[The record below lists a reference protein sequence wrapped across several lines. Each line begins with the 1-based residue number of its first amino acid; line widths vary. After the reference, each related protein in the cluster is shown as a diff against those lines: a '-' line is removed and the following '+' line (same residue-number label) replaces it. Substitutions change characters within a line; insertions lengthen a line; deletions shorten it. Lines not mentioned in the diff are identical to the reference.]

1 MKERAITHL
10 NIIGFKAAVAAVK
23 DKSLRDR
30 PFVIAG
36 ATGGRSLALDC
47 SPEAVR
53 QGVTPGTA
61 LALAERKISD
71 LIILPPDPAS
81 YELMNKE
88 IEKVAE
94 RYAPLW
100 ENDRQGN
107 LYLDLTGTSSL
118 FGRSVDC
125 TSRILRDILEQA
137 EIRPAAAVASN
148 KLVSKVATRSIRPM
162 GFMQVLNGT
171 EADFLSHQDIHI
183 LPGMGAKLMK
193 TAAVVGIREIGEIA
207 CLSEGSAVSLF
218 GKHGVM
224 LRNMALGID
233 NSPVLDVNGKQ
244 RILQQADFN
253 EDVIDSSA
261 VQGAIL
267 GLAEHGGLEM
277 RRNKLGA
284 TVINLTVNYA
294 DGMSAEGTEKGKLTS
309 GRCGSFVLDRD
320 IGNAAYRIFKKI
332 AVRRIRIRS
341 LGLSLES
348 LVPLGYEVDLF
359 EPENEEKERHLQ
371 EAVDVIQNKFGAGK
385 ITRGIVLAAMNNN
398 GKKKSAGLLNAN

>member
-1 MKERAITHL
+1 MTKERAITHL
-10 NIIGFKAAVAAVK
+10 NIIGFKATVAAVK
-23 DKSLRDR
+23 DKSLKDR

-36 ATGGRSLALDC
+36 ATGDRSLALDC

-88 IEKVAE
+88 LEKVAK

-137 EIRPAAAVASN
+137 DIRPAAAVAAN

-162 GFMQVLNGT
+162 GFMQVFNGT

-193 TAAVVGIREIGEIA
+193 TVAVVGIREIGEIA
-207 CLSEGSAVSLF
+207 CLSEGSAISLF

-233 NSPVLDVNGKQ
+233 NSPVLDRNGKQ
-244 RILQQADFN
+244 RIIQQADFC

-267 GLAEHGGLEM
+267 SLAEHGGLEM

-284 TVINLTVNYA
+284 TIINLTVNYA
-294 DGMSAEGTEKGKLTS
+294 DGMSAEGTEKGK
-309 GRCGSFVLDRD
+309 RSFVLDKD

-341 LGLSLES
+341 LSLSLES
-348 LVPLGYEVDLF
+348 FVPLGYEVDLF

-371 EAVDVIQNKFGAGK
+371 EAVDVIQNKYGTGK
-385 ITRGIVLAAMNNN
+385 ITRGIVLAASSKNN
-398 GKKKSAGLLNAN
+398 GKRLLTAGGF